1 MKLEIIKTK
10 SINEQIKDQKQE
22 QVKVEPVEVGKEA
35 VFKDAEE
42 QHKKAEEEI
51 AKAMKPAEEATKEI
65 EKLTASEDSKTNT
78 AKKLVKDR
86 KELVALITEAK
97 NKNQVYKISRSLT
110 EGFRYEVNIK
120 DDLKEGAE
128 GKKAPEG
135 YKWVIYC
142 DDEKDPKYD
151 TIVAVRSTYTE
162 AHFYWMQHL
171 DKDLGVELV
180 KTEDAIIGKNMGDI
194 KESKTISN
202 KPTLKEDET
211 KTLPSVDIK
220 TPVVSETDIVPP
232 TEQTPVISNIA
243 TSVPPVVI
251 GEPTPE
257 QKQAAVESMLNTL
270 ISEKFKDIDDIKSII
285 ASVEFAGSSDEV
297 ITILNSLADEATMD
311 VGMLQKA
318 LGIISPK
325 TNETIQAG
333 QEKAETI
340 VSEPAKDLNK
350 ETEEEKAEKESP
362 KDESLN
368 K

>member
-10 SINEQIKDQKQE
+10 SINEQIKEQKQE
-22 QVKVEPVEVGKEA
+22 QTKIEPVEVGKEA

-51 AKAMKPAEEATKEI
+51 AKVMKPAEDAIKET
-65 EKLTASEDSKTNT
+65 EKLTASEDSKINI

-86 KELVALITEAK
+86 KELVSLITEAK
-97 NKNQVYKISRSLT
+97 NKNQVYKISRSLV
-110 EGFRYEVNIK
+110 EGFRYEMTIK

-162 AHFYWMQHL
+162 ARFYWMQHL
-171 DKDLGVELV
+171 DKGLGVELV
-180 KTEDAIIGKNMGDI
+180 KNEDAVVGKNMKEI
-194 KESKTISN
+194 KESKEN
-202 KPTLKEDET
+202 KSENEP
-211 KTLPSVDIK
+211 LPAVNIE
-220 TPVVSETDIVPP
+220 TPVVSEKEITPTTTQNSIDI
-232 TEQTPVISNIA
+232 E
-243 TSVPPVVI
+243 
-251 GEPTPE
+251 EPTTE
-257 QKQAAVESMLNTL
+257 QKQAAIESIINNL
-270 ISEKFKDIDDIKSII
+270 ISEKFKDTDNIKSII
-285 ASVEFAGSSDEV
+285 TSVEFAGGNDEV

-325 TNETIQAG
+325 TDETIQAG
-333 QEKAETI
+333 QEKADTI
-340 VSEPAKDLNK
+340 LDDVELDKSDTENDLPIDKKSND
-350 ETEEEKAEKESP
+350 EEKKDSEDKNLEVDEKDSD
-362 KDESLN
+362 K
-368 K
+368 